1 MSKATQ
7 SSARRIEML
16 FVGHAYCF
24 GVESNNMTLVKWRTW
39 PPTTQKGKEKTENK
53 PKIKHR
59 AKWYLNN
66 YNMN

>member
-1 MSKATQ
+1 
-7 SSARRIEML
+7 ML